1 MNNFLIWMRR
11 AGLLCAGIVCAAIAT
26 TGTAQAAIDNSQTQ
40 TVTANINSAASL
52 TLGSHTVTF
61 TSNTGAGAIA
71 QTEAAITV
79 AANVRT
85 TAAGVP
91 TLTMSASGPLSDGS
105 DTIALSNLTWV
116 GTNDLTA
123 SGTTSTTEQTVA
135 TLATGCGT
143 YTGNMTFSLANS
155 WTYPT
160 GVYTT
165 TLTYTLTAP

>member
-11 AGLLCAGIVCAAIAT
+11 TGLLCAAIVCAAIAI
-26 TGTAQAAIDNSQTQ
+26 TGTAHAATATPTQ

-52 TLGSHTVTF
+52 TLGSTTVTF

-116 GTNDLTA
+116 GTTDLTA
-123 SGTTSTTEQTVA
+123 SGTTNTNEQTVA
-135 TLATGCGT
+135 TFAAGCGT

-160 GVYTT
+160 GIYTT